1 MDLGELEK
9 KIYALND
16 RSMWLSLHEQVL
28 KNHEIVSS
36 EEDKVKLLDLHKVL
50 LDKVEKWLPDSI
62 DLDKFRELRLQ
73 EYNKMLLSEAT
84 IGGTLC
90 VETLYDLTQRELQ
103 AGRMSPTHE
112 LIETAIQATA
122 AEHYSRDQ
130 LVRQKEKIQNLQE
143 HSVLNKL
150 SRLFK

>member
-28 KNHEIVSS
+28 KNHEIVRS
-36 EEDKVKLLDLHKVL
+36 EVDKEKLLDLHKVL

-84 IGGTLC
+84 IGGSLC
-90 VETLYDLTQRELQ
+90 VETLYELTQRELQ
-103 AGRMSPTHE
+103 AGRMLPTHE

-130 LVRQKEKIQNLQE
+130 LVRQKEKIQSLQE